1 MVCGAAV
8 QDASSMNIH
17 YHGTNT
23 SPACHADQVIYTLV
37 NSGQTF
43 TYNLSFPENE
53 PPGLYWYHPHVHG
66 LAEAAVQGGASGA
79 LVVEGIQNVQPAVAG
94 LPTRIFVLRDQL
106 LPAGSPGQSP
116 PGGPIPGWDVSV
128 NYVPILYP
136 NFAPAKVRMRP
147 GEKQF
152 WRISNSAADTI
163 VDLQLVYDGVPQ
175 TFQIVGLDGV
185 PTGSQDGSAQGKL
198 VAATHVL
205 VPPAGRVEF
214 IMTGPAAS
222 VKKAVFQTLTI
233 NTGPDGDNDPQRP
246 LFTITPDAGAPE
258 PTLQI
263 ASVNGPAPASR
274 FAGLTTTPVDTNRLL
289 YFSEDNPNQQFFI
302 TVEGQMPTLFSASNP
317 PAIVT
322 TQGSV
327 EDWTIQNR
335 SHENHEFHF
344 HQIHFLLL
352 ERNGV
357 PVPPEQQQ
365 FLDMVEVPYN
375 PNADPTANPPSVK
388 VRMDFR
394 GPDIGDFV
402 YHCHILNHEDH
413 GMMAIIRVLPN
424 QNANFRQDAKTAPHA
439 VTPVTA
445 GGSLP
450 K

>member
-1 MVCGAAV
+1 
-8 QDASSMNIH
+8 
-17 YHGTNT
+17 
-23 SPACHADQVIYTLV
+23 
-37 NSGQTF
+37 
-43 TYNLSFPENE
+43 
-53 PPGLYWYHPHVHG
+53 
-66 LAEAAVQGGASGA
+66 
-79 LVVEGIQNVQPAVAG
+79 
-94 LPTRIFVLRDQL
+94 
-106 LPAGSPGQSP
+106 
-116 PGGPIPGWDVSV
+116 
-128 NYVPILYP
+128 
-136 NFAPAKVRMRP
+136 
-147 GEKQF
+147 
-152 WRISNSAADTI
+152 
-163 VDLQLVYDGVPQ
+163 
-175 TFQIVGLDGV
+175 
-185 PTGSQDGSAQGKL
+185 
-198 VAATHVL
+198 
-205 VPPAGRVEF
+205 
-214 IMTGPAAS
+214 
-222 VKKAVFQTLTI
+222 
-233 NTGPDGDNDPQRP
+233 
-246 LFTITPDAGAPE
+246 
-258 PTLQI
+258 
-263 ASVNGPAPASR
+263 
-274 FAGLTTTPVDTNRLL
+274 
-289 YFSEDNPNQQFFI
+289 
-302 TVEGQMPTLFSASNP
+302 MPTLFSASNP